1 VTPAGSDA
9 ADRFEIMTEN
19 VDAAV
24 DHAADRRI
32 EIATDDGLMPTQL
45 WLPPGGTGA
54 AVVVFQEI
62 FGVGRYIRSRCADLA
77 ALGYVVLAPEIY
89 WRLGVVAVDEGADDL
104 LPQGMALM
112 QRVDWSSAVADGVA
126 AVRHARG
133 MIEVTGSVGAV
144 GFCFG
149 GGLAFNVAAEEP
161 LDVLVSYYGSALPQL
176 HPLAPRV
183 GAPSLHHFG
192 DADTFIPMDTVREIE
207 AAVTAQPDVSFEIH
221 PGAGH
226 AFDNPAP
233 PFHHARASAAA
244 WASTVQFLFDHLR
257 SRAQYATE

>member
-1 VTPAGSDA
+1 MSD
-9 ADRFEIMTEN
+9 
-19 VDAAV
+19 VPP
-24 DHAADRRI
+24 DRRI
-32 EIATDDGLMPTQL
+32 EIATDAGAMPAQL

-89 WRLGVVAVDEGADDL
+89 WRLGVTAVDEDAEDL
-104 LPQGMALM
+104 LAQGMGLM
-112 QRVDWSSAVADGVA
+112 QRTDWDLAVADGVA

-133 MIEVTGSVGAV
+133 MIEVTGDVGAV

-161 LDVLVSYYGSALPQL
+161 VDALVSYYGSALPSL
-176 HPLAPRV
+176 HSRAAQVSAP
-183 GAPSLHHFG
+183 ALHHFG
-192 DADTFIPMDTVREIE
+192 DADAFIPMETVREIE
-207 AAVTAQPDVSFEIH
+207 ASVTAQPDVSVEIH

-233 PFHHARASAAA
+233 MFHHREASEAA
-244 WASTVQFLFDHLR
+244 WASTVTFLAEHLR
-257 SRAQYATE
+257 ARAQYATQ

>member
-1 VTPAGSDA
+1 
-9 ADRFEIMTEN
+9 MTEN
-19 VDAAV
+19 AEPTAG
-24 DHAADRRI
+24 DHPPDRRI
-32 EIATDDGLMPTQL
+32 EIATADGSMPTQV
-45 WLPPGGTGA
+45 WLPPGGSGP

-104 LPQGMALM
+104 LEQGMGLM
-112 QRVDWSSAVADGVA
+112 QRTDWDTAVADGIA

-133 MIEVTGSVGAV
+133 MPEVTGGVGAV

-176 HPLAPRV
+176 HPLAPQV
-183 GAPSLHHFG
+183 SAPSLHHFG
-192 DADTFIPMDTVREIE
+192 DADAFIPLDTVEEIR
-207 AAVTAQPDVSFEIH
+207 AAVTAQPDVAFEIH

-233 PFHHARASAAA
+233 LFHHAAASAAA
-244 WASTVQFLFDHLR
+244 WASTVAFLSAHLR
-257 SRAQYATE
+257 THERYATE

>member
-1 VTPAGSDA
+1 
-9 ADRFEIMTEN
+9 M
-19 VDAAV
+19 
-24 DHAADRRI
+24 
-32 EIATDDGLMPTQL
+32 
-45 WLPPGGTGA
+45 
-54 AVVVFQEI
+54 VVFQEI

-161 LDVLVSYYGSALPQL
+161 LDVLVSYYGSALPRCIRW
-176 HPLAPRV
+176 PPGWGRRACTTSATRT
-183 GAPSLHHFG
+183 PSSRWTPC
-192 DADTFIPMDTVREIE
+192 A
-207 AAVTAQPDVSFEIH
+207 
-221 PGAGH
+221 
-226 AFDNPAP
+226 
-233 PFHHARASAAA
+233 
-244 WASTVQFLFDHLR
+244 R
-257 SRAQYATE
+257 SRLP